1 MESKILK
8 IGHRGAKGHL
18 TENTLESVKKALSL
32 KVDGIEV
39 DVHRCA
45 SGQLVVFH
53 DFTVDRITDGTGE
66 VAKYNFNALKKLK
79 TKGAYQIPSLAEV
92 LTLVDNKCLLNI
104 DLKGPDTAK
113 EAARIITFYVD
124 KKGWEYKNILV
135 SSFQEDL
142 LEVVYEANNKI
153 PLGVL
158 TDNNLGKTIAF
169 AKKIK
174 AVSIHPDYTMLTE
187 EIVAELKADD
197 FKVFAFTVNNLNPLE
212 RVKSYGVD
220 GIISD
225 YPDRI

>member
-1 MESKILK
+1 MTSNILK

-18 TENTLESVKKALSL
+18 TENTLESIKKGLSL
-32 KVDGIEV
+32 KVDGIEI

-66 VAKYNFNALKKLK
+66 VAKHSLNALKKLK
-79 TKGAYQIPSLAEV
+79 TKGTYQIPSLAEV
-92 LTLVDNKCLLNI
+92 LAFVDNKCLLNI
-104 DLKGPDTAK
+104 ELKGQDTAK

-124 KKGWEYKNILV
+124 KKGWDYSNILV

-142 LEVVYEANNKI
+142 LKEVYDINDKI

-158 TDNNLGKTIAF
+158 TDRNLNRAVTF
-169 AKKIK
+169 AKTIK
-174 AVSIHPDYTMLTE
+174 AVSIHADYTMLTE
-187 EIVAELKADD
+187 EIVAELKEE
-197 FKVFAFTVNNLNPLE
+197 FKVFAFTVNNLKPLE
-212 RVKSYGVD
+212 RIKSYGVD

>member
-18 TENTLESVKKALSL
+18 TENTLESIKKALGL
-32 KVDGIEV
+32 KVDGIEI

-53 DFTVDRITDGTGE
+53 DFTVDRITNGTGE
-66 VAKYNFNALKKLK
+66 VSKHNLNALKKLK
-79 TKGAYQIPSLAEV
+79 TKGTYQIPSLAEV
-92 LTLVDNKCLLNI
+92 LAFVDNKCLLNI
-104 DLKGPDTAK
+104 ELKGQDTAK

-124 KKGWEYKNILV
+124 KKGWEYENILV

-142 LEVVYEANNKI
+142 LETVYKINNKI
-153 PLGVL
+153 PLAVL
-158 TDNNLGKTIAF
+158 SDRNLTRAVAF
-169 AKKIK
+169 AKTIK
-174 AVSIHPDYTMLTE
+174 AVGIHVDYTMLTE
-187 EIVAELKADD
+187 EIVIELKEE
-197 FKVFAFTVNNLNPLE
+197 FKVFAFTVNNLNPLA
-212 RVKSYGVD
+212 RIKSYGVD